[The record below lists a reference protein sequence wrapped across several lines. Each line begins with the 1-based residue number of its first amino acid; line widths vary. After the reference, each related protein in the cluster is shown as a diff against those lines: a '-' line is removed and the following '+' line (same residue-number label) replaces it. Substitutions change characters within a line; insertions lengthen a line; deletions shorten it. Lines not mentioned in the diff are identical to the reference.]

1 MSFLNN
7 LFGKVTSVVYETSS
21 DGSIV
26 KKVHDPKTDKMV
38 IPMEVIG
45 FPEGDSILSKIPII
59 RMVQKRIIAKEYKSV
74 LPPVNIN
81 SRNDPTSPDYQY
93 QVNYDGDNNGWGI
106 E

>member
-1 MSFLNN
+1 
-7 LFGKVTSVVYETSS
+7 
-21 DGSIV
+21 
-26 KKVHDPKTDKMV
+26 
-38 IPMEVIG
+38 
-45 FPEGDSILSKIPII
+45 
-59 RMVQKRIIAKEYKSV
+59 MVQKRIIAKEYKSV